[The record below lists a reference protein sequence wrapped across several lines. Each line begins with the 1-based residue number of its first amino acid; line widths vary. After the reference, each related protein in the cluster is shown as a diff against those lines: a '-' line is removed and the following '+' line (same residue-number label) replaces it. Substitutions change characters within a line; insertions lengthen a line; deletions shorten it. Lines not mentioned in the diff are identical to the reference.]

1 MNTTLRKWTAG
12 IEIGYIL
19 IAIILIDLG
28 IGTESLLTFSIQ
40 EIEVGR
46 YVHEMVLLACFT
58 LMWLCLGQM
67 VFSCLAQKRRPGGKE
82 LLAGGMFAGFL
93 GVLCLKHGAGREAVN
108 AFLVACLLQA
118 GGYLF
123 EQKNPKHSQ
132 EDEDWGTEL
141 RWKDDL
147 VYVAAL
153 LEEIEDNMLKKRTA
167 HMLYTYVYGAQ
178 KYKRRY
184 YLFTWLTV
192 ALPALMVFLNSFESS
207 QDMTVRAAVSLCSL
221 TIAVVSGIAG
231 SVKTRES
238 WVRYRK
244 YCEWVKRE
252 LFLYS
257 MAKEEGNVQE
267 KEKKLA
273 EKLEQIYKQE
283 GVNWGELR
291 EDG

>member
-1 MNTTLRKWTAG
+1 
-12 IEIGYIL
+12 
-19 IAIILIDLG
+19 
-28 IGTESLLTFSIQ
+28 
-40 EIEVGR
+40 
-46 YVHEMVLLACFT
+46 
-58 LMWLCLGQM
+58 
-67 VFSCLAQKRRPGGKE
+67 
-82 LLAGGMFAGFL
+82 
-93 GVLCLKHGAGREAVN
+93 
-108 AFLVACLLQA
+108 
-118 GGYLF
+118 
-123 EQKNPKHSQ
+123 
-132 EDEDWGTEL
+132 
-141 RWKDDL
+141 
-147 VYVAAL
+147 
-153 LEEIEDNMLKKRTA
+153 
-167 HMLYTYVYGAQ
+167 
-178 KYKRRY
+178 
-184 YLFTWLTV
+184 
-192 ALPALMVFLNSFESS
+192 MVFLNSFESS